1 MEEQPAPKIG
11 QEGAKT
17 FWKFLGE
24 LIFFALLS
32 LPIVAPIRIFIAQP
46 FIVSGSS
53 MFPTFKNNDYLIVD
67 ELSYRFNNPERY
79 DVVIFRYPNDT
90 TKFFIKRIIGLPG
103 ETVDIK
109 GKDVTII
116 NKENPDGF
124 KLDQSFINNEM
135 NSTKHYVLTNDEYF
149 VLGDNRNA
157 SSDSRVWGAVPKKLL
172 IGRAYIRLYPLNK
185 IDFKPGDYKPN
196 SVAP

>member
-1 MEEQPAPKIG
+1 MEEQIAPKVG
-11 QEGAKT
+11 QKEKKS
-17 FWKFLGE
+17 FWQSSRE

-32 LPIVAPIRIFIAQP
+32 LAIVAPIRIFIAQP

-53 MFPTFKNNDYLIVD
+53 MYPTFSNNDYLIVD
-67 ELSYRFNNPERY
+67 EISYRLGEPERY
-79 DVVIFRYPNDT
+79 DVVIFHYPVDT
-90 TKFFIKRIIGLPG
+90 SKFFIKRIIGLPG

-109 GKDVTII
+109 GKDVTIQ
-116 NKENPDGF
+116 NNENPNGF

-135 NSTKHYVLTNDEYF
+135 NSTKHYVLKDDEYF

-172 IGRAYIRLYPLNK
+172 IGKAFVRLYPFNK
-185 IDFKPGDYKPN
+185 IDFKPGDYKLTK
-196 SVAP
+196 